1 VSLCKSPTCIG
12 LSGQFGLR
20 GRLPWEGN
28 RDREYVADVERFF
41 DLTRGQ
47 VLIMGRRTF
56 SAVPDLAFKD
66 RDIVEI
72 CLRQAGG
79 RAGARVVFIG
89 GGPPTTLP
97 TRLPSAIGTSTGCP
111 MTPRFV
117 DRAEVRELADSG
129 ECPHLVLS
137 DGRKPA

>member
-1 VSLCKSPTCIG
+1 MRRKVSLCKSPTCIG

-28 RDREYVADVERFF
+28 RDREYAADVERFF

-56 SAVPDLAFKD
+56 SAVPDLAFKN

-72 CLRQAGG
+72 HAFDRPEDVPA
-79 RAGARVVFIG
+79 RFPSRVVFIG
-89 GGPPTTLP
+89 GRPPKL
-97 TRLPSAIGTSTGCP
+97 RCL
-111 MTPRFV
+111 
-117 DRAEVRELADSG
+117 RAFHPPLGHQQAA
-129 ECPHLVLS
+129 L
-137 DGRKPA
+137 

>member
-56 SAVPDLAFKD
+56 SAVPDLACKD

-72 CLRQAGG
+72 QASD
-79 RAGARVVFIG
+79 RPEDVPARFASRVVFIG
-89 GGPPTTLP
+89 GGPPNYAAYAP
-97 TRLPSAIGTSTGCP
+97 SIRHWDINRLPYDAAL
-111 MTPRFV
+111 R
-117 DRAEVRELADSG
+117 
-129 ECPHLVLS
+129 
-137 DGRKPA
+137 